1 MGLFKAL
8 NNISFSERFNQ
19 VLCFFFTLILIKF
32 EEYATY
38 LEHDVNNTL
47 KQFNVVKFC
56 SKACLDGDLYNEY
69 KDTLDF

>member
-1 MGLFKAL
+1 MPH
-8 NNISFSERFNQ
+8 S
-19 VLCFFFTLILIKF
+19 
-32 EEYATY
+32 